1 MVDIKK
7 YDIVRFKG
15 KNYHVRRIE
24 KTYGELLLIGCDWVS
39 ESDVTLVES
48 VITPELK
55 IGDEVLIHPIPNHEK
70 SDYPTGWDSQMDN
83 MVNEKP
89 HKIRDYDS
97 LDDSYLIDDFWFLP
111 YHLEKVNAYDMV

>member
-1 MVDIKK
+1 MDIKK

-15 KNYHVRRIE
+15 KNYHVQRIDQISNE
-24 KTYGELLLIGCDWVS
+24 IRLIGAHWVE

-48 VITPELK
+48 VIIPEFK
-55 IGDEVLIHPIPNHEK
+55 IGDEVLIHPVPSYEK

-83 MVNEKP
+83 MINEKP

-111 YHLEKVNAYDMV
+111 YHLEKVKAYDMV